1 MTIIS
6 IDGWIRPC
14 EVLIDA
20 AQARTI
26 GELDGLASELR
37 QEHAARRVALA
48 ARLRR
53 ARKTASR
60 LGRRDAQAHVAAD
73 MVEVFAAYGMAWK
86 NFEGIILS
94 TVVRA
99 LQQILDTIPPHE
111 LLQAQI
117 SRCIAAVRDDDVLAV
132 HVHPDQLAVA
142 DIILRELGVIV
153 PEGACIV
160 LPNPSLELGGCVLET
175 RMGAIDGSLH
185 TQIDIVRDAIAL
197 ACQTR
202 RPGSWRGP
210 A

>member
-6 IDGWIRPC
+6 IDGWVRPC
-14 EVLIDA
+14 ELLIDP

-26 GELDGLASELR
+26 GELEDLAGQLR
-37 QEHAARRVALA
+37 QEHAARRLALA
-48 ARLRR
+48 KRLRQT
-53 ARKTASR
+53 RKTAAR
-60 LGRRDAQAHVAAD
+60 LGRRDAQARVAAD

-86 NFEGIILS
+86 NFEGIIVS

-99 LQQILDTIPPHE
+99 LQQILDTIPPQE

-117 SRCIAAVRDDDVLAV
+117 GRCIAAAREDDVLAV
-132 HVHPDQLAVA
+132 HVHPDQLSEA
-142 DIILRELGVIV
+142 DAILRALGVMV
-153 PEGACIV
+153 PEGACTV
-160 LPNPSLELGGCVLET
+160 LPNPSLMLGGCVLET

-185 TQIDIVRDAIAL
+185 TQIDMVRDAIAL

-202 RPGSWRGP
+202 RPLSWKGP